1 MHDLI
6 EHLPR
11 NGIPGIPDRLICIF
25 RLNVKSRLICIF
37 FTPENLERLR
47 HKASGAALGL
57 SCVACFEQPA
67 GVFAGCGAKY
77 NPRVIASGTAMS
89 LMGESSKSH
98 LKVFSGFV
106 LLMSLSCQRQA
117 TAKADICRCR
127 SFGGDNIRTL
137 T

>member
-1 MHDLI
+1 MTFLVGEILAQRKIPVDL
-6 EHLPR
+6 H
-11 NGIPGIPDRLICIF
+11 
-25 RLNVKSRLICIF
+25 F

-57 SCVACFEQPA
+57 SCAACFEQPA
-67 GVFAGCGAKY
+67 GVFAGCGA
-77 NPRVIASGTAMS
+77 VS
-89 LMGESSKSH
+89 
-98 LKVFSGFV
+98 V

>member
-1 MHDLI
+1 MVGGSEEI
-6 EHLPR
+6 SSLP
-11 NGIPGIPDRLICIF
+11 PTIF
-25 RLNVKSRLICIF
+25 VTITNQKCQLY
-37 FTPENLERLR
+37 P
-47 HKASGAALGL
+47 
-57 SCVACFEQPA
+57 ACFEQPA

>member
-1 MHDLI
+1 MPVAVPSTALVEI
-6 EHLPR
+6 HL
-11 NGIPGIPDRLICIF
+11 D
-25 RLNVKSRLICIF
+25 
-37 FTPENLERLR
+37 PEMPSQVRRMDIGDPSAFKL
-47 HKASGAALGL
+47 
-57 SCVACFEQPA
+57 
-67 GVFAGCGAKY
+67 
-77 NPRVIASGTAMS
+77 IASGTAMS

-127 SFGGDNIRTL
+127 SFGGNNIRTL